1 MQEIKLGDSYN
12 PFKYSSTFKYCTP
25 SASSILLSPVIP
37 LCSIVKGIT
46 TNNLHITAQTLPLFY
61 KTKRVLPNH
70 LLSDSAIPFLVLGSG
85 PDPACAGLICDFCP
99 SNQRFTNRLFQ
110 IPPHDEQLFDYTF
123 STIRA
128 WSLYIF
134 CFLQI

>member
-1 MQEIKLGDSYN
+1 MQEIKLGDFYN

-25 SASSILLSPVIP
+25 SASSILLYPVIP

-46 TNNLHITAQTLPLFY
+46 TYILQYYRTDASTLLQNKKGTAKSPPERFSNT
-61 KTKRVLPNH
+61 
-70 LLSDSAIPFLVLGSG
+70 FLVLGSG

-99 SNQRFTNRLFQ
+99 SDQRFTNRFIQLT
-110 IPPHDEQLFDYTF
+110 PHDEHLFDYTF